1 MVLTARRAQIDNST
15 DEIQNLHGDSSCAN
29 RWNEGAEASKSRII
43 APTKL
48 TKAHF
53 HFCLEVNIFLLR
65 AMTTSTIGEEQVTGD
80 DNDRGMLSVFASFF
94 QCFTTIPKRI
104 LESREISIL
113 SKDQKCFYLKYLAA
127 FLFVFQSCIDVKW
140 VVISRAFYIF
150 VYKSDNQR

>member
-1 MVLTARRAQIDNST
+1 MTMIEACCLSLLLSFNSFYHETKT
-15 DEIQNLHGDSSCAN
+15 D
-29 RWNEGAEASKSRII
+29 
-43 APTKL
+43 
-48 TKAHF
+48 
-53 HFCLEVNIFLLR
+53 
-65 AMTTSTIGEEQVTGD
+65 
-80 DNDRGMLSVFASFF
+80 
-94 QCFTTIPKRI
+94 